1 MLKIENLALLIEYE
15 KLFTLDSFILS
26 DKQKAI
32 IVGNNDT
39 GKSLFLKAI
48 HGEHTEFEGNIFI
61 KEKPAIF
68 YKKRKKTILIENSV
82 KFLPKESIW
91 KNIVLPLD
99 KEKSKK
105 EEKINDLCNI
115 AGLGE
120 IYNSNADNLSY
131 SSQKLVELIRAV
143 IQQPYLILID
153 DIDNYFDDIK
163 MVRVNEIMKFVTDN
177 GTSIICTSKKKLE
190 DFDVYCRIQNGKMVQ
205 L

>member
-1 MLKIENLALLIEYE
+1 MLNIENFALLIEYE
-15 KLFTLDSFILS
+15 KLFTLDNFILS
-26 DKQKAI
+26 DKQKALI
-32 IVGNNDT
+32 IGNNDT

-68 YKKRKKTILIENSV
+68 YRKRKKTILIENSV

-99 KEKSKK
+99 KKKFNK
-105 EEKINDLCNI
+105 EEKIIELCNI

-163 MVRVNEIMKFVTDN
+163 MVRVNEIVKFALDN
-177 GTSIICTSKKKLE
+177 GTSIICTSKKKLD
-190 DFDVYCRIQNGKMVQ
+190 DFDISCRIQNGKMVQ

>member
-1 MLKIENLALLIEYE
+1 MLKIENLTLLIEYE
-15 KLFTLDSFILS
+15 KLFSLDSFNLS
-26 DKQKAI
+26 NKQKAI
-32 IVGNNDT
+32 IIGNNDA

-48 HGEHTEFEGNIFI
+48 HGEHTDFEGNIFI
-61 KEKPAIF
+61 KEKPVIF
-68 YKKRKKTILIENSV
+68 YRKRKKTILIENSV

-99 KEKSKK
+99 KEKSGK
-105 EEKINDLCNI
+105 EEKIIMLCNI

-143 IQQPYLILID
+143 IQHPYLILVD

-163 MVRVNEIMKFVTDN
+163 MVRVNEIMKYALDN
-177 GTSIICTSKKKLE
+177 GTSIICTSKRKLE
-190 DFDVYCRIQNGKMVQ
+190 DFEISCRIQNGKMVR

>member
-1 MLKIENLALLIEYE
+1 MLKIENLALLIEYK
-15 KLFTLDSFILS
+15 KLFTVDSFMLA
-26 DKQKAI
+26 DKQKALI
-32 IVGNNDT
+32 LGNNDS

-91 KNIVLPLD
+91 KNIVLPLP
-99 KEKSKK
+99 KEKSRKK
-105 EEKINDLCNI
+105 EKIIELCNI

-120 IYNSNADNLSY
+120 IYNSNAENLSY
-131 SSQKLVELIRAV
+131 SSQKSVELIRAA

-153 DIDNYFDDIK
+153 DLDNYFDDLK
-163 MVRVNEIMKFVTDN
+163 MAKVNEIMKYALDN

-190 DFDVYCRIQNGKMVQ
+190 DFDISCRIQNGKMVQ